1 MEVRIKSKICDPLP
15 SIPVHD
21 LAPPLTVETPVS
33 HAPVNPLQSWLSR
46 FQSSPDT
53 VLLLLA
59 VVIGSGTG
67 LGVVSFRALI
77 QGIYHLMFN
86 QVMGGLSVWGHWTL
100 ALIPLLGGLGVG
112 LIRWWVQDFGP
123 GWVDLLAAVKEGRR
137 IKPLQP
143 LSKMVTAAISLGS
156 GASLGPEG
164 PSVEIG
170 SNFSL
175 WLGQVLQVSQERQHL
190 LLAAGAAAGLAAG
203 FNAPIAGV
211 FFALEVVLGAASVTS
226 AASTVLLAAVV
237 AAWITQI
244 SLGANPAFTL
254 PAYETRSLLELPLY
268 VGLGLLASLVSVIF
282 KRSLIWAEHA
292 FQGKIKGLAG
302 LAKIPV
308 PLRPMLGA
316 IGLGAIALVYPQVL
330 GVGYETV
337 ESILQDVQLSLQ
349 FVIALLVIKLMVT
362 ALSASCGFVGGIFAP
377 ALFLGASLGSAY
389 GKLVPLALPV
399 LEPHIASPP
408 AYAMV
413 GMAAVLAATARAPLT
428 AILLLFELTR
438 DYRIVLPLMA
448 AVGLSTWLAERLPGW
463 SAAASDAWQSSA
475 ITTLSRPEAE
485 AGLVVADALLPV
497 PLRLDG
503 HTSLAIAAQ
512 ALVEHRCRCALVT
525 DQQQLVGILTL
536 QDVLRLL
543 RQVKFG
549 EAPPALLQESI
560 QGLCSPDL
568 QQTYGEETLAEAIAR
583 MSTRGLQQLPV
594 VTQETPHQLVGLL
607 TQEGINLA
615 DRLSQIKTLLQ
626 TLEKNQPPGQPDPG
640 ASPIPVLRA
649 DPDPVA

>member
-1 MEVRIKSKICDPLP
+1 
-15 SIPVHD
+15 
-21 LAPPLTVETPVS
+21 
-33 HAPVNPLQSWLSR
+33 
-46 FQSSPDT
+46 
-53 VLLLLA
+53 
-59 VVIGSGTG
+59 
-67 LGVVSFRALI
+67 
-77 QGIYHLMFN
+77 
-86 QVMGGLSVWGHWTL
+86 
-100 ALIPLLGGLGVG
+100 
-112 LIRWWVQDFGP
+112 
-123 GWVDLLAAVKEGRR
+123 
-137 IKPLQP
+137 
-143 LSKMVTAAISLGS
+143 
-156 GASLGPEG
+156 
-164 PSVEIG
+164 
-170 SNFSL
+170 
-175 WLGQVLQVSQERQHL
+175 
-190 LLAAGAAAGLAAG
+190 
-203 FNAPIAGV
+203 
-211 FFALEVVLGAASVTS
+211 
-226 AASTVLLAAVV
+226 
-237 AAWITQI
+237 
-244 SLGANPAFTL
+244 
-254 PAYETRSLLELPLY
+254 
-268 VGLGLLASLVSVIF
+268 VIF
-282 KRSLIWAEHA
+282 KRSLIWTEQA
-292 FQGKIKGLAG
+292 FQGKVKGLAG
-302 LAKIPV
+302 LARIPV

-337 ESILQDVQLSLQ
+337 ESILQDVQLPLQ
-349 FVIALLVIKLMVT
+349 FVTALLVIKLLVT

-389 GKLVPLALPV
+389 GKLMPLALPV

-448 AVGLSTWLAERLPGW
+448 AVGLSTWLVERLPGW

-525 DQQQLVGILTL
+525 DQQQLVGIFTL

-549 EAPPALLQESI
+549 EVPPSLLEEPI
-560 QGLCSPDL
+560 QGLCSTDV
-568 QQTYGEETLAEAIAR
+568 QQTYGEEPLAAAIAR

-594 VTQETPHQLVGLL
+594 VTQAEPHQLVGLL

-626 TLEKNQPPGQPDPG
+626 TLEPAHPPGDLPPP
-640 ASPIPVLRA
+640 SPNPETAPTPSLRA